1 MLLGEP
7 QLLLATH
14 RAPCKAH
21 LGGARWL
28 HCLAMISVPNVLAEI
43 PMIDG
48 WPVIIFSGPA
58 DRLAFE
64 GRLLCINRRF
74 RNKTLSLMNGRH
86 QIDADRVVNLQIT
99 HFGFADDN
107 K

>member
-1 MLLGEP
+1 
-7 QLLLATH
+7 
-14 RAPCKAH
+14 
-21 LGGARWL
+21 
-28 HCLAMISVPNVLAEI
+28 MISVPNVLAEI

-48 WPVIIFSGPA
+48 WPVMIFSGPA

-99 HFGFADDN
+99 HFGFADDDE
-107 K
+107 

>member
-1 MLLGEP
+1 MATLSGYDFRP
-7 QLLLATH
+7 Q
-14 RAPCKAH
+14 C
-21 LGGARWL
+21 ARRN
-28 HCLAMISVPNVLAEI
+28 P
-43 PMIDG
+43 DDR

-64 GRLLCINRRF
+64 GRLLCIDRRF

-86 QIDADRVVNLQIT
+86 QIGADRVVNLQIT
-99 HFGFADDN
+99 HFGFADDD